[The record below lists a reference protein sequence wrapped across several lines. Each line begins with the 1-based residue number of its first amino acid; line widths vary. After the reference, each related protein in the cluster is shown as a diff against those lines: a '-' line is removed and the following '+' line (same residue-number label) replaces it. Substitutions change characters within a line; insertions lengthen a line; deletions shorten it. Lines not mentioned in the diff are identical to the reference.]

1 MSTENIESQAIR
13 ELSESIP
20 ADFEI
25 NLPMISPDKWLD
37 DTVEKTTNDIEWV
50 NVNLSGLLSF
60 VADMTE

>member
-1 MSTENIESQAIR
+1 MSTENVESQAIR

-20 ADFEI
+20 VDFEI
-25 NLPMISPDKWLD
+25 SLPMISPDKWLD
-37 DTVEKTTNDIEWV
+37 GTVEKTTNDIKWV